1 MSAAE
6 ARPLV
11 EAIVRSTKKA
21 KIIIDTKFKG
31 TTLEA
36 LAGSVGTAVQRADSI
51 SFSTPFIPNLGSEP
65 KVIGAAFNKAL
76 QGKISEPIAGT
87 SGVFAIRVE
96 NNSAKP
102 GMADVVALKQNLVQA
117 ARMAAFR
124 GADALRKSATIVDNR
139 SKFY

>member
-1 MSAAE
+1 
-6 ARPLV
+6 
-11 EAIVRSTKKA
+11 
-21 KIIIDTKFKG
+21 
-31 TTLEA
+31 
-36 LAGSVGTAVQRADSI
+36 
-51 SFSTPFIPNLGSEP
+51 LGSEP
-65 KVIGAAFNKAL
+65 KVIGAAFNKTL

-102 GMADVVALKQNLVQA
+102 ATADALALKQNLIQA
-117 ARMAAFR
+117 ARMAAYR